1 MTVSLPFQPQFT
13 FRKLGYLYF
22 TNSLDY
28 REVLEQNPQ
37 WKVTEL
43 PPIGA
48 QLRLSPSTTN
58 GAAGTPGGLTQGSF
72 VFGLPSGQDSASVFP
87 YDTEDSYVN
96 ALNRYT
102 LQGVLDRK
110 ELNGVTYDSIQAI
123 TGQQNG

>member
-1 MTVSLPFQPQFT
+1 MTISVPFQPQFSW
-13 FRKLGYLYF
+13 RNLGYLYY

-48 QLRLSPSTTN
+48 QLRISSSGNTS
-58 GAAGTPGGLTQGSF
+58 GTPGGLTQGSF
-72 VFGLPSGQDSASVFP
+72 IFGLPSGQSSVDIFP
-87 YDTEDSYVN
+87 YETKESYTA
-96 ALNRYT
+96 ALDRYT
-102 LQGVLDRK
+102 LQGVVDR
-110 ELNGVTYDSIQAI
+110 EPLNGITFDSTQAI

>member
-1 MTVSLPFQPQFT
+1 MTVSVPFQQQFT

-22 TNSLDY
+22 TDSLSY

-48 QLRLSPSTTN
+48 QLRISS
-58 GAAGTPGGLTQGSF
+58 AANSGGVPGGLSQGSF
-72 VFGLPSGQDSASVFP
+72 IFGLPSGQQRDSIFP
-87 YDTEDSYVN
+87 YETEKDYEK

-102 LQGVLDRK
+102 VQGVVDRD
-110 ELNGVTYDSIQAI
+110 ELNGLSLDSAVAI
-123 TGQQNG
+123 TG

>member
-1 MTVSLPFQPQFT
+1 MTVSVPFQQQDT
-13 FRKLGYLYF
+13 WRKLGYLYF

-43 PPIGA
+43 PPLGA
-48 QLRLSPSTTN
+48 QLRISASANTS
-58 GAAGTPGGLTQGSF
+58 GTPGGLTQGSF
-72 VFGLPSGQDSASVFP
+72 LFGLPSGQDSTAIFP
-87 YDTEDSYVN
+87 YDTEESYDI

-102 LQGVLDRK
+102 LQGVIDRE
-110 ELNGVTYDSIQAI
+110 ELNGITFDSTQAI

>member
-1 MTVSLPFQPQFT
+1 MTVSFPFQPQHT

-28 REVLEQNPQ
+28 RQVLEQNPQ

-43 PPIGA
+43 PPLGA
-48 QLRLSPSTTN
+48 QIRLEPTEDST
-58 GAAGTPGGLTQGSF
+58 GTPGGLTQGSF
-72 VFGLPSGQDSASVFP
+72 IFSLPSGQEQANIYP
-87 YDTEDSYVN
+87 YDTEESYTF

-102 LQGVLDRK
+102 LQGVIDR
-110 ELNGVTYDSIQAI
+110 EEINGITFDSTQAI

>member
-1 MTVSLPFQPQFT
+1 MTVSVPFQQQFT
-13 FRKLGYLYF
+13 WRKLGYLYF

-48 QLRLSPSTTN
+48 QLRLSPSANTS
-58 GAAGTPGGLTQGSF
+58 GTPGGLTQGSF
-72 VFGLPSGQDSASVFP
+72 LFGLPSGQETAEIFP
-87 YDTEDSYVN
+87 YDTEADYEI

-102 LQGVLDRK
+102 LQGVIDRE
-110 ELNGVTYDSIQAI
+110 ELNGITYDSTQAI